1 LRPQD
6 FGHPGGFASG
16 DDRSDGAGIVTARKP
31 QILFDA
37 ASISARVSEM
47 ALDIAR
53 VAPKDLLAVPVMT
66 GAFVFAADLL
76 RALHGAGLAPEV
88 DFLQI
93 GSYGAGTKSS
103 GRPELLRDVQAEVRG
118 RDVLLIDDILESG
131 RTLSFA
137 KDLFLSRGARRVLIA
152 VALEKPHKKEIDV
165 SADFIGFSC
174 PDRFVVGYG
183 MDYAGNYRE
192 LPFIGA
198 LDGL

>member
-1 LRPQD
+1 MTRP
-6 FGHPGGFASG
+6 
-16 DDRSDGAGIVTARKP
+16 P
-31 QILFDA
+31 QVLFDA
-37 ASISARVSEM
+37 AAIAARVNAM
-47 ALDIAR
+47 ALDIVR
-53 VAPKDLLAVPVMT
+53 VTPENLLAVPVMT

-76 RALHGAGLAPEV
+76 RALHDAGLAPEV

-93 GSYGAGTKSS
+93 GSYGAGTQSS
-103 GRPELLRDVQAEVRG
+103 GRPELLRDVQARTEG

-131 RTLSFA
+131 RTLAFA

-152 VALEKPHKKEIDV
+152 VALEKPHKKEIEV

-183 MDYAGNYRE
+183 MDYAGHFRE

-198 LDGL
+198 LDGM

>member
-1 LRPQD
+1 MTRPQ
-6 FGHPGGFASG
+6 
-16 DDRSDGAGIVTARKP
+16 V
-31 QILFDA
+31 LFDA
-37 ASISARVSEM
+37 AVIAARVEAM

-53 VAPKDLLAVPVMT
+53 TAPKNLLAVPVMT

-76 RALHGAGLAPEV
+76 RGLHNSGLAPEV

-93 GSYGAGTKSS
+93 GSYGAGTQSS
-103 GRPELLRDVQAEVRG
+103 GRPELLRDVQALAKN

-137 KDLFLSRGARRVLIA
+137 KDLFLARGARRVLIA

-165 SADFIGFSC
+165 AADFVGFSC

-183 MDYAGNYRE
+183 MDYAGNFRQ

-198 LDGL
+198 LEGM

>member
-1 LRPQD
+1 MHKSAPLMTRP
-6 FGHPGGFASG
+6 
-16 DDRSDGAGIVTARKP
+16 P
-31 QILFDA
+31 QVLFDA
-37 ASISARVSEM
+37 GAIAARVNEM

-53 VAPKDLLAVPVMT
+53 VAPEDLLAVPVMT

-93 GSYGAGTKSS
+93 GSYGAGVSS
-103 GRPELLRDVQAEVRG
+103 QGRVKLLRDVAARTQG
-118 RDVLLIDDILESG
+118 RDILLIDDILESG

-137 KDLFLSRGARRVLIA
+137 RNLLLARGARRVLIA
-152 VALEKPHKKEIDV
+152 VALEKPHKKLVEV
-165 SADFIGFSC
+165 AADFIGFSC

-183 MDYAGNYRE
+183 MDYAGNYRQ

-198 LDGL
+198 LDGM